1 MNGWYEVKATRKDT
15 FDGNVRAYGWIGISG
30 GGIFDGGLFFWHRI
44 HRNDATPDCCRFCTF
59 AEAEAA
65 AQRYQ
70 DHLAE
75 WGISQHYEIHFPI
88 RRDLLGRKRPLK
100 RGDCEIIKSA

>member
-1 MNGWYEVKATRKDT
+1 MNGWYEVKATRKDIE
-15 FDGNVRAYGWIGISG
+15 GNVRAYGWIGISSV
-30 GGIFDGGLFFWHRI
+30 DGGLFFWHRI
-44 HRNDATPDCCRFCTF
+44 HRNNATPDCCRFTTF
-59 AEAEAA
+59 AEAERV

-88 RRDLLGRKRPLK
+88 RRDSLGRKRPLLK
-100 RGDCEIIKSA
+100 GDCEIVKSA